1 MKYIETFRE
10 GDKINDI
17 YLCKYRQSATA
28 KNGKLYENVILQ
40 DKTGTIDAKI
50 WDPNSSGIGEF
61 EVMDYIFIT
70 GDVTSF
76 QGTLQMSIKRAR
88 RADESE
94 YTAANY
100 VPVSEKDI
108 DQMYRELM
116 DCMKQ
121 VENPYLSKLIQM
133 YYVDNEAFIEA
144 FKKHSAAKTV
154 HHSFVGGLLEHT
166 LGVVKLCMFY
176 VQQYPFLNRD
186 LLLTAALFHDIG
198 KLKEISN
205 FPENDYTDDG
215 QLLGHIVMGS
225 ELVGFGCRHIKNF
238 PKKLMSELQHCILAH
253 HGELEFGSPKKP
265 ALAEAMA
272 LNFADNTDAKLE
284 TMREVLKGAGDNKE
298 WLGFNRLFDSNL
310 RKSSEF

>member
-1 MKYIETFRE
+1 MKYIGTFRE
-10 GDKINDI
+10 GDKINEI
-17 YLCKYRQSATA
+17 YLCKYKQSATA
-28 KNGKLYENVILQ
+28 KNGKMYENVILQ

-50 WDPNSSGIGEF
+50 WYPNSSGIEDF
-61 EVMDYIFIT
+61 EVMDYVFIT
-70 GDVTSF
+70 GDVNCF
-76 QGTLQMSIKRAR
+76 QGTLQMNIKRAR
-88 RADESE
+88 RAQDSE
-94 YTAANY
+94 YVAADY
-100 VPVSEKDI
+100 LPVSEKNI
-108 DQMYRELM
+108 DAMFEELM

-121 VENPYLSKLIQM
+121 VENPYLQKLIQM
-133 YYVDNEAFIEA
+133 YFVENASFVDA

-166 LGVVKLCMFY
+166 LGVVKLCECY
-176 VQQYPFLNRD
+176 VKQYPYLNRD
-186 LLLTAALFHDIG
+186 LLFTAALFHDIG

-215 QLLGHIVMGS
+215 QLLGHIVMGC

-272 LNFADNTDAKLE
+272 LNYADNTDAKLE
-284 TMREVLKGAGDNKE
+284 TMREILKGAGENKE
-298 WLGFNRLFDSNL
+298 WLGYNKLFESNL
-310 RKSSEF
+310 RKSTEF